1 MTCSYATVKLIHF
14 APLPSQFV
22 KWNSFHLLTC
32 LYPLHI
38 IPGMP
43 ETTKQMFSLAG
54 RTAIVTG
61 AATGIGQ
68 AIAIRLA
75 EAGATIAVIDVN
87 LPGAQKVAAALPNGS
102 FAVEADV
109 ADAASVGRAVDQ
121 VLQQTGQID
130 ILVNNAGI
138 AGPAAYIWE
147 QTDENWQRNIA
158 INLTGVF
165 NFCRAV
171 IPHMRSRSYG
181 RIVNVASIAGKE
193 GNPRMT
199 PYSATKAGVIGLTK
213 SLGKEVATEGICVN
227 AVTPAVVQ
235 TQILDQLTEQQ
246 VAYMTERIPMRRTG
260 KPEEIAYVV
269 HFLASS
275 ECSFVTAQCYDASG
289 GRATY

>member
-1 MTCSYATVKLIHF
+1 MTDA
-14 APLPSQFV
+14 
-22 KWNSFHLLTC
+22 
-32 LYPLHI
+32 
-38 IPGMP
+38 
-43 ETTKQMFSLAG
+43 EMFSLAG

-61 AATGIGQ
+61 AAAGIGE

-75 EAGATIAVIDVN
+75 NAGATVAVADVN
-87 LPGAQKVAAALPNGS
+87 LSGAQRVAAALPNLS
-102 FAVEADV
+102 FAIEANV
-109 ADAASVGRAVDQ
+109 ADATSVFRAVEQ
-121 VLQQTGQID
+121 VLQQTGKID

-147 QTDENWQRNIA
+147 QTDEDWQRNIA

-171 IPHMRSRSYG
+171 VPHMRSRTYG
-181 RIVNVASIAGKE
+181 RIVNIASIAGKE

-213 SLGKEVATEGICVN
+213 ALGKEVATDGICVN
-227 AVTPAVVQ
+227 AVSPAVVQ
-235 TQILDQLTEQQ
+235 TQILDQLTPAQ
-246 VAYMTERIPMRRTG
+246 VAYMTDKIPMRRTG
-260 KPEEIAYVV
+260 KPEEIANVV
-269 HFLASS
+269 HFLVSS

>member
-1 MTCSYATVKLIHF
+1 MTDA
-14 APLPSQFV
+14 
-22 KWNSFHLLTC
+22 
-32 LYPLHI
+32 
-38 IPGMP
+38 
-43 ETTKQMFSLAG
+43 EMFSLAG

-61 AATGIGQ
+61 AAAGIGE

-75 EAGATIAVIDVN
+75 NAGATVAVADVN
-87 LPGAQKVAAALPNGS
+87 LSGAQRVAAALPNLS
-102 FAVEADV
+102 FAIEANV
-109 ADAASVGRAVDQ
+109 ADATSVFRAVEQ
-121 VLQQTGQID
+121 VLQQTGKID

-147 QTDENWQRNIA
+147 QTDEDWQRNIA

-171 IPHMRSRSYG
+171 VPHMRSRTYG
-181 RIVNVASIAGKE
+181 RIVNIASIAGKE

-213 SLGKEVATEGICVN
+213 ALGKEVATDGICVN
-227 AVTPAVVQ
+227 AVSPAVVQ
-235 TQILDQLTEQQ
+235 TQILDQLTPAQI
-246 VAYMTERIPMRRTG
+246 AYMTDKIPMRRTG
-260 KPEEIAYVV
+260 KPEEIANVV

>member
-1 MTCSYATVKLIHF
+1 MRWSRTKLEF
-14 APLPSQFV
+14 YFSL
-22 KWNSFHLLTC
+22 C
-32 LYPLHI
+32 HI
-38 IPGMP
+38 IAC
-43 ETTKQMFSLAG
+43 MFSLEG

-61 AATGIGQ
+61 AATGIGK

-75 EAGATIAVIDVN
+75 DAGATIAVADLN
-87 LPGAQKVAAALPNGS
+87 LAGAEEVAAALPNRS
-102 FAVEADV
+102 FAVEANV
-109 ADAASVGRAVDQ
+109 ADVKSVTRCVEQ
-121 VLQQTGQID
+121 VLQRTGQID
-130 ILVNNAGI
+130 VLVNNAGI

-147 QTDENWQRNIA
+147 QTDEDWQRNIA
-158 INLTGVF
+158 VNLTGVF

-171 IPHMRSRSYG
+171 VPHMRSRSYG
-181 RIVNVASIAGKE
+181 RIVNIASIAGKE
-193 GNPRMT
+193 GNPRMI

-213 SLGKEVATEGICVN
+213 SLGKELATDGICVN
-227 AVTPAVVQ
+227 AVSPAVIQ

-246 VAYMTERIPMRRTG
+246 IAYMTDRIPMRRTG